1 MAKAKHIFVIDTCV
15 LLHDPECI
23 YRFQEHDIYIPLAVI
38 DDLDEIKTKKD
49 NAGWAAREVFRNLDQ
64 YDIQLMT
71 KGIVINEFGGKLFIY
86 NNEAPLMRNEKPT
99 ITRVN
104 SDNAIIDSA
113 TTLKAANQK
122 RKVVIVTKDTGLRA
136 RAISWGCTA
145 ENYKSD
151 LLSEQNQYQ
160 GYRIVEIDSLE
171 DWDYLNKRTEC
182 VVSKLACK
190 EQLNDINPNEFICFR
205 WGNQSIPCWFTNNEI
220 IFLEDKKKAS
230 YMGITAKN
238 LEQRFALEALANDNI
253 PFVCLS
259 GPAGSGKAQPL
270 DSMILTPDG
279 YIRMGDVT
287 VGTKVCG
294 SDGNFHNV
302 TGVFPQ
308 GVKDVV
314 KIIFSDGSEVECCK
328 EHLWNTSTNGQRNY
342 QNAKFTTKTTE
353 EIMKTIKSGSTQ
365 RRNHKI
371 PIVKPIA
378 FEYKETLVD
387 PYLLGCLIGDG
398 CFQKEAV
405 SFITGDSEMIT
416 SLSSVLPGSL
426 SFKPR
431 GVRGINF
438 GITRKSNSPEKNNVL
453 KAALK
458 QLGLDEIKA
467 GNKFVP
473 DVFLFN
479 SAEVRLSVLQGLLDT
494 DGYISIRGTD
504 IIFTTISEKLAK
516 NVEFLVQSLGG
527 VCKTQKKQKQYTYK
541 NIKKNGQP
549 SYDVRIILPN
559 ETVPFRLERK
569 KNRLRNRTQKLPSR
583 FIEEII
589 EIGQKECQCISVD
602 APDHLYVTD
611 NFILTHNTLC
621 AIAVGLE
628 KVNMGQYDRIIV
640 MKPMVAVGGQG
651 IGFLPGSK
659 LEKVSAWLGP
669 IKDNIIQLTGVK
681 GYETGKF
688 GGNSFEEMVDDGIIE
703 VEAMAFIQGRSIPDS
718 YIILDEAENVSPKEA
733 RMVVERCGKGS
744 KVVFL
749 GDMSQIENPYLDK
762 HSCGLAHAINGAKTQ
777 EVAASIT
784 MHKVERSILSAA
796 ASSIFRVRK

>member
-38 DDLDEIKTKKD
+38 DEDEIKTKKD

-136 RAISWGCTA
+136 RAISWGCIA

-160 GYRIVEIDSLE
+160 GYRIVEIDSME

-182 VVSKLACK
+182 IMSKLACK
-190 EQLNDINPNEFICFR
+190 DQLADLNPNEFICFR
-205 WGNQSIPCWFTNNEI
+205 FGNFSIPCWFINNEI
-220 IFLEDKKKAS
+220 VFLEDKKKQS

-328 EHLWNTSTNGQRNY
+328 EHLWNTKTELQRDKRKINQDY
-342 QNAKFTTKTTE
+342 TTKTTQE
-353 EIMKTIKSGSTQ
+353 VIDSLTGHDGRK
-365 RRNHKI
+365 NHSI
-371 PIVKPIA
+371 PLISPVMFAEKELPI
-378 FEYKETLVD
+378 D
-387 PYLLGCLIGDG
+387 PYVLGVLLGDGGISQKTVVVSTKDQQILDLMKERLEENCEIKKIKNSNCDYRLVYCSVRENPLVNKLI
-398 CFQKEAV
+398 
-405 SFITGDSEMIT
+405 
-416 SLSSVLPGSL
+416 SLKLQG
-426 SFKPR
+426 
-431 GVRGINF
+431 
-438 GITRKSNSPEKNNVL
+438 TKSNS
-453 KAALK
+453 
-458 QLGLDEIKA
+458 
-467 GNKFVP
+467 KFIP
-473 DVFLFN
+473 HDYKY
-479 SAEVRLSVLQGLLDT
+479 SSIAQRLEVLQGLFDT
-494 DGYISIRGTD
+494 DGYVSKNGSIFYYTVSDPLAADVID
-504 IIFTTISEKLAK
+504 IV
-516 NVEFLVQSLGG
+516 NSLGG
-527 VCKTQKKQKQYTYK
+527 VVKATVKYPKYTYK
-541 NIKKNGQP
+541 GEKKNGQKCNVLCI
-549 SYDVRIILPN
+549 SLPN
-559 ETVPFRLERK
+559 EFPPFKLKRK
-569 KNRLRNRTQKLPSR
+569 
-583 FIEEII
+583 IELVKDKTKYQPTRYIADVI
-589 EIGQKECQCISVD
+589 EIGEKECQCISVD
-602 APDHLYVTD
+602 TPDHLYVTD

-703 VEAMAFIQGRSIPDS
+703 VEAMAFIQGRSIPNS

-733 RMVVERCGKGS
+733 RMVVERCGKNS

>member
-23 YRFQEHDIYIPLAVI
+23 YRFQEHDIYIPLACI

-113 TTLKAANQK
+113 TTLKAANPK

-151 LLSEQNQYQ
+151 LLNEKNQYQ
-160 GYRIVEIDSLE
+160 GYRIVEIADMD
-171 DWDYLNKRTEC
+171 DWNYLCKKTEC
-182 VVSKLACK
+182 VIAKLNCK
-190 EQLNDINPNEFICFR
+190 DQLSDLNPNEFVCFR
-205 WGNQSIPCWFTNNEI
+205 YGNLSIPCWFINNEI
-220 IFLEDKKKAS
+220 KFLEDKKKEAF
-230 YMGITAKN
+230 MGITAKN
-238 LEQRFALEALANDNI
+238 LEQKFALEALANDNI

-270 DSMILTPDG
+270 DSMILTPSG
-279 YIRMGDVT
+279 YIRMKDV
-287 VGTKVCG
+287 VIGTSVCG
-294 SDGNFHNV
+294 SDGVFHNV

-328 EHLWNTSTNGQRNY
+328 EHLWNTKTELQRDKRNENQNY
-342 QNAKFTTKTTE
+342 TTKTTQ
-353 EIMKTIKSGSTQ
+353 EIMDSLTGHDGRK
-365 RRNHKI
+365 NHSI
-371 PIVKPIA
+371 PLVSAVEFKEKELPI
-378 FEYKETLVD
+378 D
-387 PYLLGCLIGDG
+387 PYVLGVLLGDG
-398 CFQKEAV
+398 GISQQSIVVSTKDQQILDLLKERLEENCEIKKIKNTNCDYRIV
-405 SFITGDSEMIT
+405 YCSIKENP
-416 SLSSVLPGSL
+416 LSGKLAELKLKG
-426 SFKPR
+426 
-431 GVRGINF
+431 
-438 GITRKSNSPEKNNVL
+438 TKSNSKFIPEEYKFSS
-453 KAALK
+453 KK
-458 QLGLDEIKA
+458 QRLEI
-467 GNKFVP
+467 
-473 DVFLFN
+473 
-479 SAEVRLSVLQGLLDT
+479 LQGLLDT
-494 DGYISIRGTD
+494 DGYVSKAGSIYYYTVSDFLAADVID
-504 IIFTTISEKLAK
+504 IV
-516 NVEFLVQSLGG
+516 NSLGG
-527 VCKTQKKQKQYTYK
+527 VVKSTTKHPEYTYK
-541 NIKKNGQP
+541 GEKKNGQKCNVLCI
-549 SYDVRIILPN
+549 S
-559 ETVPFRLERK
+559 
-569 KNRLRNRTQKLPSR
+569 LPSEFAPFKLQR
-583 FIEEII
+583 KIDLVKDKTKYQPTRYIKDII

-628 KVNMGQYDRIIV
+628 KVNMGQFDRIIV

-669 IKDNIIQLTGVK
+669 IKDNIIQLTGMK

-688 GGNSFEEMVDDGIIE
+688 GGNSFEEMVEDGIIE
-703 VEAMAFIQGRSIPDS
+703 VEAMAFIQGRSIPNS

-733 RMVVERCGKGS
+733 RMVVERCGKNS

-762 HSCGLAHAINGAKTQ
+762 HSCGLAHAINGGKTH
-777 EVAASIT
+777 EVAASIM